1 VLRGLA
7 FVSFGVFAL
16 TRDRFLNESLDGLA
30 NRTISRRRVLEFIGG
45 ACAYTALM
53 AAVPGTSA
61 SAQVPT
67 YYAALPNSIEGPAIA
82 TKEQA
87 WQWLSANGAHDRTY
101 GWIDLA
107 WAWGEA
113 VGIRPDLMLAQEMF
127 ETGWGHFGGLV
138 TPEHHNVAGMKIAYP
153 SDADLPE
160 DFEGFDSWSEGI
172 RAHANHLAAY
182 CGATSVAGA
191 NGEPIHDRYYVV
203 MSLPW
208 AGTVET
214 TDGLSGKW
222 SVREDYAQVLH
233 DSLLDPLRNI

>member
-1 VLRGLA
+1 
-7 FVSFGVFAL
+7 
-16 TRDRFLNESLDGLA
+16 
-30 NRTISRRRVLEFIGG
+30 
-45 ACAYTALM
+45 
-53 AAVPGTSA
+53 
-61 SAQVPT
+61 
-67 YYAALPNSIEGPAIA
+67 
-82 TKEQA
+82 
-87 WQWLSANGAHDRTY
+87 
-101 GWIDLA
+101 
-107 WAWGEA
+107 
-113 VGIRPDLMLAQEMF
+113 MLAQEMF